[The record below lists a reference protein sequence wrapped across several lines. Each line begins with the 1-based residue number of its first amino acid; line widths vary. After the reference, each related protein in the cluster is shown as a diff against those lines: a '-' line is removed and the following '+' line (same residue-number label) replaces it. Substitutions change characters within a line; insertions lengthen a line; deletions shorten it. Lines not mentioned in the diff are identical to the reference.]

1 MGHKQYSELTDGD
14 GKFEKWERL
23 PTRAGERLQGM
34 SRATIYNLID
44 AGLVKSASCKQP
56 GKLTGIRVIWLPSL
70 MDYIEKHTVQPSG
83 GVA

>member
-1 MGHKQYSELTDGD
+1 MGRKHYSGLTDGD
-14 GKFEKWERL
+14 GKSERWERL

-44 AGLVKSASCKQP
+44 AGVVKSASIKRP

-70 MDYIEKHTVQPSG
+70 LNYIEQHVEMV
-83 GVA
+83 VA